1 MYRLCTVLCILS
13 GMLLLASCNTR
24 ERNEAQL
31 VKYWQG
37 KKIIY
42 PDEAIYTVYGED
54 TIKTAEKTQFQ
65 ILVFADS
72 VGCMSCKLKLEL
84 WKSFIEELN
93 IDYNVSI
100 LFVFQTKKSE
110 EMSYILKRANFN
122 YPVVFDEEGSFNT
135 LNDFPT
141 DDNFRTFLLD
151 KEGKVILVGNPIY
164 NSKIKN
170 IYMSII
176 WGEYDNKELGY
187 DNKGENLQT
196 KVDLDKTFAS
206 LGVFSWREE
215 QKTVFQIKN
224 TGKQFLTIDDVR
236 TSCGCTSVSFSQKPV
251 QPGESINLDVTYK
264 AEHPGHFNKTITVYC
279 NAKVSPLPL
288 KIMGNAE

>member
-1 MYRLCTVLCILS
+1 MYKLCTVLCILG
-13 GMLLLASCNTR
+13 GMLLFASCNTG
-24 ERNEAQL
+24 ERNAQL
-31 VKYWQG
+31 MKDWQG

-54 TIKTAEKTQFQ
+54 TIEIAEKTQFQ
-65 ILVFADS
+65 ILSFADS

-84 WKSFIEELN
+84 WKSLIEELN

-110 EMSYILKRANFN
+110 EMSYILKKANFN
-122 YPVVFDEEGSFNT
+122 YPVVFDEEGSFNF
-135 LNDFPT
+135 LNNFPT

-170 IYMSII
+170 IYMSTIF
-176 WGEYDNKELGY
+176 GKYDNKELGS

-196 KVDLDKTFAS
+196 KVDLDKTSVS

-215 QKTVFQIKN
+215 QKTVFNLKN
-224 TGKQFLTIDDVR
+224 AGKQFLAIDDVR

-264 AEHPGHFNKTITVYC
+264 AEHPGRFNKTISVYC
-279 NAKVSPLPL
+279 NVKSSPLVL
-288 KIMGNAE
+288 KIVGNAE